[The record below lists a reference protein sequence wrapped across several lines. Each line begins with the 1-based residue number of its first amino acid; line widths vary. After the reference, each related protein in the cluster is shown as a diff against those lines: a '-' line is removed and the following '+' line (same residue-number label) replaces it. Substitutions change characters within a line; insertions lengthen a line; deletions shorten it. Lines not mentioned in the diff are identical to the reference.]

1 MFSNILLAL
10 DGSDASMR
18 AARHGIALAKSLKA
32 KLTAVV
38 VTIPWATYF
47 SRELAVIVPD
57 ILIPEAEYELKQN
70 ARAEHL
76 LREIED
82 EARSAGVA
90 VTKVHRS
97 HRDPYCA
104 ILDAAEHDC
113 CDAIVVAPHG
123 ECGLAGILIGSETKR
138 VLTHSRIPVLVHK

>member
-1 MFSNILLAL
+1 MFSNILLAV
-10 DGSDASMR
+10 DGSDASML
-18 AARHGIALAKSLKA
+18 AARHGISLAKSLKA

-38 VTIPWATYF
+38 VTVPWATYF

-57 ILIPEAEYELKQN
+57 ALIPEAEYELKQN
-70 ARAEHL
+70 AMAENL
-76 LREIED
+76 LREVES

-104 ILDAAEHDC
+104 ILDVAEHDR
-113 CDAIVVAPHG
+113 CDAIVMAPHG
-123 ECGLAGILIGSETKR
+123 ERGLAGVLIGSETIR
-138 VLTHSRIPVLVHK
+138 VLTHSKIPVLVHK